1 MLFFAFHLKA
11 SSLNALVCSI
21 SHAGAKS
28 IAPEGCSCQELAMR
42 GAGFDDQSR
51 VDALLLPD

>member
-21 SHAGAKS
+21 FHVTGKS
-28 IAPEGCSCQELAMR
+28 IAPEGCSYEELAMR
-42 GAGFDDQSR
+42 GAGFDNRPR
-51 VDALLLPD
+51 VSASL